1 MKLQPTISASLFI
14 RHNVHVTVL
23 FLIVVFPSGLLMCSP
38 TSLILLLQL
47 SSQVWIHIPHRSHVF
62 IVAVNM
68 RNLIS
73 EDLFVVSN
81 LLDALVVA
89 LVSLVAVPVAC
100 FLPPFPLAIVGG

>member
-1 MKLQPTISASLFI
+1 
-14 RHNVHVTVL
+14 
-23 FLIVVFPSGLLMCSP
+23 
-38 TSLILLLQL
+38 
-47 SSQVWIHIPHRSHVF
+47 
-62 IVAVNM
+62 M

-73 EDLFVVSN
+73 EDLFVASN